1 MHRDLVAKPGEA
13 RLCLDVP
20 GGRGGLSGLHQGET
34 EVGQFYNDTRSFL
47 FDNLPSF
54 MQNFHLIKL
63 GDESTF
69 FSHISPF
76 LRQLNF
82 QTSQKLG

>member
-1 MHRDLVAKPGEA
+1 
-13 RLCLDVP
+13 
-20 GGRGGLSGLHQGET
+20 
-34 EVGQFYNDTRSFL
+34 
-47 FDNLPSF
+47 

-76 LRQLNF
+76 LRTEFPNFTEARVGSQLTLLKKLIFLNLWSIRYF
-82 QTSQKLG
+82 INLSQNVEVNISRMHVSGAQVGFYT